1 MQDFK
6 SYMIHLIYGHP
17 NKSDVCLNI
26 LLVSSTVTVN
36 NQTNMGKKWKT
47 QKKNKK
53 KQSKNG
59 KKHKHKTTHVSSLF
73 NNQALFVT
81 TLLGCL
87 LIYDRLGSPVPLDGL
102 FPIIFLRVK

>member
-26 LLVSSTVTVN
+26 LLFSSTVTVN
-36 NQTNMGKKWKT
+36 NQRDMGKKWKKT
-47 QKKNKK
+47 KK

-59 KKHKHKTTHVSSLF
+59 KKHKNKTTHVSSLF

-87 LIYDRLGSPVPLDGL
+87 LIYDRLGNPVPLDGL
-102 FPIIFLRVK
+102 FPIIFLTVK

>member
-1 MQDFK
+1 
-6 SYMIHLIYGHP
+6 MIHLIYGHP